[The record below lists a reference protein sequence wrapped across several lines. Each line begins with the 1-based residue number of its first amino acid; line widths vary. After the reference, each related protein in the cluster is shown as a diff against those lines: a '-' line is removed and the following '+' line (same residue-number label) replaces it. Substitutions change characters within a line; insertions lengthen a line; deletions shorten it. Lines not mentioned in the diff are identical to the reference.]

1 MPNNQ
6 EKVSVLYQLKD
17 EASAGVQRL
26 DSSFVSLA
34 KSMLSPKAI
43 FVALSA
49 AAIKSVSSFAELETK
64 MRNVGNL
71 TLASSGEVKGMTN
84 ELMELSKTVPSS
96 AGDLAD
102 SLFDVVSAGI
112 PASESIE
119 FLEAASKLAA
129 AGVTT
134 TKVAVDGL
142 TSVIN
147 TYGLEAS
154 DATMISDKFFGAQ
167 QAGKTTI
174 EELATNI
181 GKVAPLAKNMGISID
196 EVLASVSA
204 LTLQGIK
211 TNEAVTGVRAALS
224 GIGGP
229 SVEAKKLANELGIEF
244 NEAALK
250 AKGLEQFMRDVID
263 ATGGNTNA
271 MKVLFG
277 SIEAVNSVVSLS
289 ANNFDSLSRVQDQV
303 ANSADV
309 TAKAYQYQ
317 GETVAQTWKLTM
329 NRLNS
334 FVVWVGSML
343 APAVNAS
350 LKIFNKLYDVT
361 AKISRFLL
369 VFNSNYEKNKKAS
382 KEAAES
388 QVSDSE
394 KIRLSKL
401 KEKNDQ
407 VQNLIDLKNAE
418 ADTLKKIMSLHT
430 KKVQDMKL
438 NNEYTLENEIALYD
452 QIFEKHELTNNNRI
466 ALENKRAK
474 IETSLREQKTKEA
487 IAIELKENQRL
498 KVLGK
503 LSLEGEIQRI
513 EELMSRT
520 DLSYQ
525 QREALA
531 SKLFDLET
539 DLMVQKNENSKFYFS
554 EEQKRQDEILK
565 MKEKGVSMEMQF
577 NKLVLDAS
585 REAGD
590 KQLSLEKQVAN
601 GVLDILKQQ
610 IIAKVD
616 AIAAEYVVKGTA
628 LLVSSFGLNPKG
640 WANLAAGAAMSSAIR
655 SAMSGIKLA
664 NGGIVLPTPGGTTA
678 TIGEAGQPEAVI
690 PLGSRESKEMLGGGN
705 NSDKVIILDSDG
717 MTMLAKGVYRKQK
730 YLERTGQLGT
740 GLK

>member
-1 MPNNQ
+1 MANNQ
-6 EKVSVLYQLKD
+6 EKVSVIYQLKD
-17 EASAGVQRL
+17 LAGKGVKSL
-26 DSSFVSLA
+26 GEKFDSLA
-34 KSMLSPKAI
+34 KSMLSPKALM
-43 FVALSA
+43 VAFSA
-49 AAIKSVSSFAELETK
+49 SAIKAISSFAGLETK

-71 TLASSGEVKGMTN
+71 TLASSKEVKGMTN
-84 ELMELSKTVPSS
+84 ELLELSKTVPSS

-119 FLEAASKLAA
+119 FLAAASRLAA

-142 TSVIN
+142 TTVIN
-147 TYGLEAS
+147 AYGLEAS

-196 EVLASVSA
+196 EVLASISA

-229 SVEAKKLANELGIEF
+229 STEAKKLASELGIEF

-289 ANNFDSLSRVQDQV
+289 SNNFESLSRVQDQV

-317 GETVAQTWKLTM
+317 GETIAQTWKLTM

-350 LKIFNKLYDVT
+350 LKVFNKLYDVT

-369 VFNSNYEKNKKAS
+369 VVNSNYEKNK
-382 KEAAES
+382 EA
-388 QVSDSE
+388 SE
-394 KIRLSKL
+394 KSADSQISDAERIRKSKL
-401 KEKNDQ
+401 QQKNDE

-418 ADTLKKIMSLHT
+418 ADTLKEIMALHT
-430 KKVQDMKL
+430 KKVQDMQL
-438 NNEYTLENEIALYD
+438 NNEYTLENELALYD
-452 QIFEKHELTNNNRI
+452 EIFKTHELTTNNRI
-466 ALENKRAK
+466 ALENNRASIENKLRETKTKRA
-474 IETSLREQKTKEA
+474 ISLQLRENE
-487 IAIELKENQRL
+487 RL
-498 KVLGK
+498 KALGE
-503 LSLEGEIQRI
+503 LSLEEEILRI
-513 EELMSRT
+513 ETLMGRT

-525 QREALA
+525 QREAL
-531 SKLFDLET
+531 SNKLYDLET
-539 DLMVQKNENSKFYFS
+539 QLMVQKNENSKFYHS
-554 EEQKRQDEILK
+554 EEQKRQEEILN
-565 MKEKGVSMEMQF
+565 MKKKGVTMEMQF
-577 NKLVLDAS
+577 NKLLLDAA

-590 KQLSLEKQVAN
+590 EHLSIEKQIAN
-601 GVLDILKQQ
+601 GVLDIVKQQ

-616 AIAAEYVVKGTA
+616 AMASELIVKGTA
-628 LLVSSFGLNPKG
+628 MLIASLGMNPMG
-640 WANLAAGAAMSSAIR
+640 YAHIAAGVGLSSGIR
-655 SAMSGIKLA
+655 SALSGIKLA
-664 NGGIVLPTPGGTTA
+664 DGGIVMPTPGGTRT

-705 NSDKVIILDSDG
+705 NEDKVIILDSDG
-717 MTMLAKGVYRKQK
+717 MTTLAKGVYRRQK
-730 YLERTGQLGT
+730 YLERTGQLGS

>member
-1 MPNNQ
+1 M
-6 EKVSVLYQLKD
+6 
-17 EASAGVQRL
+17 
-26 DSSFVSLA
+26 
-34 KSMLSPKAI
+34 
-43 FVALSA
+43 
-49 AAIKSVSSFAELETK
+49 
-64 MRNVGNL
+64 
-71 TLASSGEVKGMTN
+71 
-84 ELMELSKTVPSS
+84 
-96 AGDLAD
+96 
-102 SLFDVVSAGI
+102 SAGI
-112 PASESIE
+112 PASESIQ
-119 FLEAASKLAA
+119 FLSVASKLAA

-142 TSVIN
+142 TTVIN
-147 TYGLEAS
+147 AYGLEAS

-196 EVLASVSA
+196 EVLSSVSA

-289 ANNFDSLSRVQDQV
+289 SNNFESLSRVQDQV
-303 ANSADV
+303 ASSADV

-350 LKIFNKLYDVT
+350 LKVFNKLYDVT

-369 VFNSNYEKNKKAS
+369 VVNSNYEKNKKAS
-382 KEAAES
+382 KEAADA

-394 KIRLSKL
+394 KIRLAKL
-401 KEKNDQ
+401 QEKNEQ

-418 ADTLKKIMSLHT
+418 ADTLKEIMALHT
-430 KKVQDMKL
+430 KKVQDMKF

-466 ALENKRAK
+466 ALENKRAQ
-474 IETSLREQKTKEA
+474 IENALREQKTKKA
-487 IAIELKENQRL
+487 IALQMKETARL
-498 KVLGK
+498 KALGK
-503 LSLEGEIQRI
+503 ISLEDEIQRT
-513 EELMSRT
+513 EELMLRT
-520 DLSYQ
+520 DLNYQ
-525 QREALA
+525 QRAQLA
-531 SKLFDLET
+531 NNLYDLET
-539 DLMVQKNENSKFYFS
+539 QLMVQKEENSKFYHSEEQKRQDELMVQKEENSKFYHS

-565 MKEKGVSMEMQF
+565 MKQKGVTMEMQF
-577 NKLVLDAS
+577 NKLILDAA
-585 REAGD
+585 RESGD
-590 KQLSLEKQVAN
+590 KQLSLEKQIAN
-601 GVLDILKQQ
+601 GVLDIVKQQ

-616 AIAAEYVVKGTA
+616 AMAAEYVTKGTA
-628 LLVSSFGLNPKG
+628 MLIASFGLNPMG
-640 WANLAAGAAMSSAIR
+640 YAHIAAGVGLSSGIR
-655 SAMSGIKLA
+655 SALSGVKLA
-664 NGGIVLPTPGGTTA
+664 DGGIIMPTPGGTRA

-705 NSDKVIILDSDG
+705 NEDKVIILDSDG
-717 MTMLAKGVYRKQK
+717 MTTLAKGVYRRQK
-730 YLERTGQLGT
+730 YLERTGQLGN

>member
-17 EASAGVQRL
+17 EASAGIQKL

-43 FVALSA
+43 LVALSA

-71 TLASSGEVKGMTN
+71 TLASSGEVRGMTN

-119 FLEAASKLAA
+119 FLGAASKLAA

-142 TSVIN
+142 TTVIN
-147 TYGLEAS
+147 AYGLEAS
-154 DATMISDKFFGAQ
+154 DATLISDKFFGAQ

-244 NEAALK
+244 SEAALK

-289 ANNFDSLSRVQDQV
+289 SNNFESLSRVQDQV
-303 ANSADV
+303 ASSADV

-317 GETVAQTWKLTM
+317 GETVAQTWQLTM

-350 LKIFNKLYDVT
+350 LKVFNKLYDVT

-369 VFNSNYEKNKKAS
+369 VVNSNYEKNKKAS
-382 KEAAES
+382 KEAAEA

-394 KIRLSKL
+394 KIRIAKL
-401 KEKNDQ
+401 KEKNSQ

-418 ADTLKKIMSLHT
+418 ADTLKKIMALHT
-430 KKVQDMKL
+430 KRVEGMKL

-452 QIFEKHELTNNNRI
+452 QILETHELTINNRI
-466 ALENKRAK
+466 AFENKRAA
-474 IETSLREQKTKEA
+474 IETSLREQKTKKA
-487 IAIELKENQRL
+487 IAIQLKENQRL
-498 KVLGK
+498 KALGK

-554 EEQKRQDEILK
+554 EEQKRQNEILK

-628 LLVSSFGLNPKG
+628 LLVSSFGFNPKG

-678 TIGEAGQPEAVI
+678 TIGEAGQAEAVI

-705 NSDKVIILDSDG
+705 NEDKVIILDSDG

-730 YLERTGQLGT
+730 YLERTGQLGN

>member
-1 MPNNQ
+1 MGKNQ

-17 EASAGVQRL
+17 EASSGVGKL
-26 DSSFVSLA
+26 EGSFTSLA
-34 KSMLSPKAI
+34 KSMLSPKALL
-43 FVALSA
+43 VAFSA

-71 TLASSGEVKGMTN
+71 TLASSKEVKVMTG
-84 ELMELSKTVPSS
+84 ELLELSKTVPSS

-119 FLEAASKLAA
+119 FLGAASKLAA

-142 TSVIN
+142 TTVIN
-147 TYGLEAS
+147 AYGLEAS

-229 SVEAKKLANELGIEF
+229 STEAKKLANELGIEF

-289 ANNFDSLSRVQDQV
+289 SNNFESLSRVQDQV

-309 TAKAYQYQ
+309 TSKAYQYQ

-343 APAVNAS
+343 APAVNTS
-350 LKIFNKLYDVT
+350 LKVFNKLYDVT

-369 VFNSNYEKNKKAS
+369 VVNSNYDKNKKAS
-382 KEAAES
+382 KEAADA
-388 QVSDSE
+388 QVSDAE
-394 KIRLSKL
+394 EIRLANL
-401 KEKNDQ
+401 KKTNDE

-418 ADTLKKIMSLHT
+418 ADTFKEIMALHT

-438 NNEYTLENEIALYD
+438 NNDYTLENEIALYD
-452 QIFEKHELTNNNRI
+452 EILEKHELTNNNRI
-466 ALENKRAK
+466 AFENKRAA
-474 IETSLREQKTKEA
+474 IENALREQKTKKA
-487 IAIELKENQRL
+487 ISLQMKETARL
-498 KVLGK
+498 KDLGK
-503 LSLEGEIQRI
+503 ISLEDEISRI
-513 EELMSRT
+513 EELMVMT
-520 DLSYQ
+520 DLTYQ
-525 QREALA
+525 QRTQLA
-531 SKLFDLET
+531 NNLYDLET
-539 DLMVQKNENSKFYFS
+539 ELMVQKNENSKFYFS
-554 EEQKRQDEILK
+554 EEQKRQDEILE
-565 MKEKGVSMEMQF
+565 MKKKGVTMEMQF
-577 NKLVLDAS
+577 NKLVLDAA
-585 REAGD
+585 RESGD
-590 KQLSLEKQVAN
+590 KQLSL
-601 GVLDILKQQ
+601 
-610 IIAKVD
+610 
-616 AIAAEYVVKGTA
+616 
-628 LLVSSFGLNPKG
+628 
-640 WANLAAGAAMSSAIR
+640 
-655 SAMSGIKLA
+655 
-664 NGGIVLPTPGGTTA
+664 
-678 TIGEAGQPEAVI
+678 
-690 PLGSRESKEMLGGGN
+690 
-705 NSDKVIILDSDG
+705 
-717 MTMLAKGVYRKQK
+717 
-730 YLERTGQLGT
+730 
-740 GLK
+740 

>member
-1 MPNNQ
+1 MGKNQ

-17 EASAGVQRL
+17 EASSGVGKL
-26 DSSFVSLA
+26 EGSFTSLA
-34 KSMLSPKAI
+34 KSMLSPKALL
-43 FVALSA
+43 VAFSA

-71 TLASSGEVKGMTN
+71 TLASSKEVKVMTG
-84 ELMELSKTVPSS
+84 ELLELSKTVPSS

-119 FLEAASKLAA
+119 FLGAASKLAA

-142 TSVIN
+142 TTVIN
-147 TYGLEAS
+147 AYGLEAS

-229 SVEAKKLANELGIEF
+229 STEAKKLANELGIEF

-289 ANNFDSLSRVQDQV
+289 SNNFESLSRVQDQV

-309 TAKAYQYQ
+309 TSKAYQYQ

-343 APAVNAS
+343 APAVNTS
-350 LKIFNKLYDVT
+350 LKVFNKLYDVT

-369 VFNSNYEKNKKAS
+369 VVNSNYDKNKKAS
-382 KEAAES
+382 KEAADA
-388 QVSDSE
+388 QVSDAE
-394 KIRLSKL
+394 EIRLANL
-401 KEKNDQ
+401 KKTNDE

-418 ADTLKKIMSLHT
+418 ADTFKEIMALHT

-438 NNEYTLENEIALYD
+438 NNDYTLENEIALYD
-452 QIFEKHELTNNNRI
+452 EILEKHELTNNNRI
-466 ALENKRAK
+466 AIENKRAA
-474 IETSLREQKTKEA
+474 IENALREQKTKKA
-487 IAIELKENQRL
+487 ISLQMKETARL
-498 KVLGK
+498 KDLGK
-503 LSLEGEIQRI
+503 ISLEDEISRI
-513 EELMSRT
+513 EELMVMT
-520 DLSYQ
+520 DLTYQ
-525 QREALA
+525 QRTQLA
-531 SKLFDLET
+531 NNLYDLET
-539 DLMVQKNENSKFYFS
+539 ELMVQKNENSKFYFS
-554 EEQKRQDEILK
+554 EEQKRQDEILE
-565 MKEKGVSMEMQF
+565 MKKKGVTMEMQF
-577 NKLVLDAS
+577 NKLVLDAA
-585 REAGD
+585 RESGD
-590 KQLSLEKQVAN
+590 KQLSLEKQIGN
-601 GVLDILKQQ
+601 GVLDIIKQQ

-616 AIAAEYVVKGTA
+616 AMAAEYVVKGTA
-628 LLVSSFGLNPKG
+628 MLIASLGLNPMG
-640 WANLAAGAAMSSAIR
+640 YAHLAAGAGLSAGIR
-655 SAMSGIKLA
+655 AALSGVKLA
-664 NGGIVLPTPGGTTA
+664 DGGIVMPTPGGTRA

-717 MTMLAKGVYRKQK
+717 MTMLAKGVYRKQR
-730 YLERTGQLGT
+730 YLERTGQLGN